1 MGGCESVGG
10 IPEDT
15 SLTFSVFGPNDTLR
29 HKCHARIPRPESDP
43 LRRRGH
49 ASCQPRKSPSSA
61 PRVIF
66 ASSPLD
72 VHFSLLARSL
82 LRLIEGRKDI
92 ESPHMRH
99 FRLAPSG
106 SLLLV
111 TSSLPLVFVRSSDP
125 ILGQISSPSS
135 AHNRSLYPKF
145 RRDAVVTAATG
156 ADGGR
161 ETQYSKGAPDPF
173 VLCYSFLSPFS
184 LAFPAPRRHHIIN
197 TLAAPWSFHFA
208 LSTHRLRVTLAR
220 LLAGNQVAGLQTNS
234 SSGRNSVTTTIAA
247 ALSLLFTIPHLLPRV
262 VRRGD

>member
-15 SLTFSVFGPNDTLR
+15 SPTFSVFGPNDTLR
-29 HKCHARIPRPESDP
+29 HKCHARIPRPESDR

-49 ASCQPRKSPSSA
+49 ASCQAVRPEMLPPPLRG
-61 PRVIF
+61 VIF

-92 ESPHMRH
+92 ESPHMGH
-99 FRLAPSG
+99 FCLAPSG

-111 TSSLPLVFVRSSDP
+111 TSSHQTRLRSSVRSSDP
-125 ILGQISSPSS
+125 SLGQISSPSS

-184 LAFPAPRRHHIIN
+184 LAFPALRRHHIIN

-208 LSTHRLRVTLAR
+208 LSTSRPT
-220 LLAGNQVAGLQTNS
+220 
-234 SSGRNSVTTTIAA
+234 
-247 ALSLLFTIPHLLPRV
+247 
-262 VRRGD
+262 DYE

>member
-29 HKCHARIPRPESDP
+29 HKCHARIPRPESDR
-43 LRRRGH
+43 LRHRGH
-49 ASCQPRKSPSSA
+49 ASCQDRKPSYPA

-92 ESPHMRH
+92 ESPHMGH
-99 FRLAPSG
+99 FCLAPSG

-111 TSSLPLVFVRSSDP
+111 TSSHQTRLRSSVRSSDP
-125 ILGQISSPSS
+125 SLGQISSPSS

-161 ETQYSKGAPDPF
+161 ETQYSKGAPIQPLRPMLFIRSFPHFPWPF
-173 VLCYSFLSPFS
+173 
-184 LAFPAPRRHHIIN
+184 RH
-197 TLAAPWSFHFA
+197 
-208 LSTHRLRVTLAR
+208 R
-220 LLAGNQVAGLQTNS
+220 AG
-234 SSGRNSVTTTIAA
+234 TT
-247 ALSLLFTIPHLLPRV
+247 S
-262 VRRGD
+262 